1 MKKFA
6 LSVAALCGLGFAGVG
21 TAEAGN
27 YHNGHR
33 HQPVVVKKYD
43 PFCSTPVYGNS
54 YNNKW
59 NDGCFPTV
67 VRREPLY
74 SYNNHNHG
82 HNHRNDWN
90 DRYDYRRP
98 VGPSKGFGLSTPDV
112 NFWYG
117 R

>member
-6 LSVAALCGLGFAGVG
+6 LSIAALCGLGFASVG
-21 TAEAGN
+21 TAEAGH

-33 HQPVVVKKYD
+33 HASVVVKKYD
-43 PFCSTPVYGNS
+43 PFCATPVYGNS
-54 YNNKW
+54 YNNRW

-67 VRREPLY
+67 IRREPVY
-74 SYNNHNHG
+74 G
-82 HNHRNDWN
+82 HNHNYNWN

-98 VGPSKGFGLSTPDV
+98 VGPSKGFGLTTPDV
-112 NFWYG
+112 GFWYG